1 MRNIKLRISALF
13 LVLVLSLLMFSG
25 CFRIP
30 EYKGPNP
37 ELCSVAWANLV
48 DVRGYCSDG
57 ELSGPPTIEILQTDT
72 YGRVLFSYSEE
83 YYYSEKKGVYLLV
96 MQGCD
101 ESNASYYPDDCY
113 YHIFA
118 DVVDYK
124 CVYDTDIIETL
135 KLINDWEKPMD
146 TSKCESTAI
155 VTRKPEGDI
164 KNAESDS
171 YLEKI
176 VERYYER
183 TDKYVDPRNISF
195 VRLSRFVMKD
205 DYGREMYI
213 VYTNFEEYGN
223 KVEIYYS
230 YKFLMVFTPDGNC
243 HEESVTLMNDPNNAQ
258 NDVKQIKEMCG
269 WNTPID

>member
-1 MRNIKLRISALF
+1 MRKNGLRLVALI
-13 LVLVLSLLMFSG
+13 LVLLMSVTAFSG
-25 CFRIP
+25 CIMIR

-48 DVRGYCSDG
+48 GIMGYWSDG
-57 ELSGPPTIEILQTDT
+57 ELTGDPTLEILQTDS

-83 YYYSEKKGVYLLV
+83 HFYKEKKGVYLLV
-96 MQGCD
+96 MQSCD
-101 ESNASYYPDDCY
+101 GSTASYYPEDCY
-113 YHIFA
+113 YHVFA
-118 DVVDYK
+118 DVVDDK
-124 CVYDTDIIETL
+124 CIYDTEVIEAL
-135 KLINDWEKPMD
+135 KLLNDWEKPID
-146 TSKCESTAI
+146 ASKCESTEI
-155 VTRKPEGDI
+155 VTRKPEGKID
-164 KNAESDS
+164 NAENDS
-171 YLEKI
+171 YLEEI

-183 TDKYVDPRNISF
+183 DGRYVNPRNISF
-195 VRLSRFVMKD
+195 VSLSRFVMKD

-258 NDVKQIKEMCG
+258 NDVKRIKEMCG
-269 WNTPID
+269 WNTPIN